1 MEVFKMDN
9 KVPNHVAIIMDGNG
23 RWAQKRG
30 LKRTK
35 GHQRG
40 AEVLKKISEYVY
52 DKNIK
57 VLSVFAFSTENW
69 KRDKEEVDYIMDLF
83 IKAFKNNY
91 ETVKKKGV
99 KVVFSGVKNR
109 LSQRVIDTMEK
120 MSEETKNNK
129 NGIFNI
135 CLNYGGQDEIIE
147 ATKKISS
154 EVVSGK
160 LNADDVD
167 RDLFNKYLFNDLP
180 PIDLL
185 IRTSGEFRISNFMLW
200 QMAYAE
206 LYFTD
211 VLWPDFSEEEMD
223 KAISSFNN
231 RDRRFGSV
239 KKG

>member
-1 MEVFKMDN
+1 MEY

-35 GHQRG
+35 GHQKG
-40 AEVLKKISEYVY
+40 ATTLKKISEYVY
-52 DKNIK
+52 DKKIK

-69 KRDKEEVDYIMDLF
+69 KRDKEEVDYLMDLF
-83 IKAFKNNY
+83 LKAFKDNF
-91 ETVKKKGV
+91 EIVKKKGV
-99 KVVFSGVKNR
+99 KVIFSGVKDK
-109 LSQRVIDTMEK
+109 LSDKVIKAMEK
-120 MSEETKNNK
+120 MSEETKDNT

-135 CLNYGGQDEIIE
+135 CLNYGGQDEIIN
-147 ATKKISS
+147 AAKKISLD
-154 EVVSGK
+154 VKNDNINVS
-160 LNADDVD
+160 NINP
-167 RDLFNKYLFNDLP
+167 DLFNKYLFNDLP

-185 IRTSGEFRISNFMLW
+185 IRTSGEYRISNFMLW

-211 VLWPDFSEEEMD
+211 VLWPDFDEKEMD
-223 KAISSFNN
+223 KAIESYNK

-239 KKG
+239 KK

>member
-1 MEVFKMDN
+1 MDN
-9 KVPNHVAIIMDGNG
+9 KIPKHVAIIMDGNG

-35 GHQRG
+35 GHQKG
-40 AEVLKKISEYVY
+40 AEALKKISEYVY

-69 KRDKEEVDYIMDLF
+69 KRDKEEVNYLMDLF
-83 IKAFKNNY
+83 IKAFKENFDV
-91 ETVKKKGV
+91 VKKKGV
-99 KVVFSGVKNR
+99 KVIFSGIKDK
-109 LSQRVIDTMEK
+109 LSDKVIKTMEK
-120 MSEETKNNK
+120 MTEETKDNT

-135 CLNYGGQDEIIE
+135 CLNYGGQDEIIN
-147 ATKKISS
+147 ATKKIS
-154 EVVSGK
+154 K
-160 LNADDVD
+160 DVKD
-167 RDLFNKYLFNDLP
+167 GIIDYNDINQDLFGKYLFNDLP

-185 IRTSGEFRISNFMLW
+185 IRTSGEYRISNFMLW

-211 VLWPDFSEEEMD
+211 TLWPDFDEKEMD
-223 KAISSFNN
+223 KAIDSYNK

-239 KKG
+239 KK